1 MTPAPSPAAAWPPH
15 VVAPGGG
22 HPADPATAST
32 PAAAGAHD
40 VAALAGDAGD
50 LARLDARVS
59 VCRACPRLVAHREEV
74 ARVRRRA
81 YADEAYWGRPV
92 PGFGDAA
99 PAVLVVG
106 LAPGAHGA
114 NRTGRVFTGDD
125 SGRWLYRALH
135 RAGLA
140 SAPDSR
146 DAGDGLVLPGTR
158 ITCPVRCAP
167 PDNRPTAG
175 EVAACRPWLEAELRL
190 VAPGVAVVLALGGLA
205 WSQVLAVAPAL
216 GAAAP
221 RPRPRFAHGAEVALT
236 GGPVLLG
243 SYHVSRQNT
252 STGRLTE
259 EMLDDVVGRAAHL
272 AGSGGEAAGGRRQ
285 GWDPP

>member
-1 MTPAPSPAAAWPPH
+1 MTPGLWPPE
-15 VVAPGGG
+15 VVAPGRG
-22 HPADPATAST
+22 HPGDPADART
-32 PAAAGAHD
+32 PVAGTPQQVARLAAAAPD
-40 VAALAGDAGD
+40 LSALG
-50 LARLDARVS
+50 ARVS

-74 ARVRRRA
+74 ARVRHRA
-81 YADEAYWGRPV
+81 YADEHYWGRPV
-92 PGFGDAA
+92 PSFGDPA

-140 SAPDSR
+140 SAPQSL
-146 DAGDGLVLPGTR
+146 APGDGLVLPATR
-158 ITCPVRCAP
+158 ITCPVRCVP

-175 EVAACRPWLEAELRL
+175 EVAACRPWLEAELRA
-190 VAPGVAVVLALGGLA
+190 VAPSVRVVLALGGLA
-205 WSQVLAVAPAL
+205 WAQVLAVAPAL
-216 GAAAP
+216 GAVAP
-221 RPRPRFAHGAEVALT
+221 RPRPRFAHGAQVALP

-259 EMLDDVVGRAAHL
+259 QMLDEVVGRAARL
-272 AGSGGEAAGGRRQ
+272 AGDAGRG
-285 GWDPP
+285 